1 MSVPLLHFY
10 DHHPSASSLSEE
22 VLEGLAR
29 QPKSIPPKFFY
40 DDRGSRLFDKICDQ
54 PEYYPT
60 RTEIRLLRENA
71 KVIAELIRRDC
82 TLIELGSGS
91 NQKVRL
97 LLDIIKPAAYVPVDI
112 SRDYLLQE
120 ARAVAEDYPWLRVY
134 AACADFSQALQL
146 PHSAA
151 VARKVA
157 FFPGSSIGNFEPAAA
172 HGLLTNIARM
182 VQPSGALLI
191 GADLKKEPSVL
202 NAAYNDAQGITAAF
216 NLNLLRRINR
226 ELNANFKLGQFTHHA
241 FYNTRQGRVEMHLIS
256 RMDQTV
262 KVSGRSFEFTA
273 GETIHTENS
282 YKYTPEEFE
291 ALVAAAGFELVQW
304 WTDPHIRFGV
314 FYFTPRTCA
323 ST

>member
-10 DHHPSASSLSEE
+10 DHHPSASSLREE

-29 QPKSIPPKFFY
+29 QPRSIPPKFFY

-60 RTEIRLLRENA
+60 RTEVRLLKDNA
-71 KVIAELIRRDC
+71 RDIAELVQRDC

-97 LLDIIKPAAYVPVDI
+97 LLDILKPAAYVPVDI

-120 ARAVAEDYPWLRVY
+120 ARAVARDYPWLRVY

-146 PHSAA
+146 PHSAV

-172 HGLLTNIARM
+172 HALLTNIARL
-182 VQPSGALLI
+182 VQPGGALLI
-191 GADLKKEPSVL
+191 GADLKKDPAIL
-202 NAAYNDAQGITAAF
+202 NAAYNDTQRITAAF

-226 ELNANFKLGQFTHHA
+226 ELGANFKLEQFTHQA
-241 FYNTRQGRVEMHLIS
+241 FYNPRKGCVEMHLVS

-262 KVSGRSFEFTA
+262 KVADRSFAFTA
-273 GETIHTENS
+273 GESIHTENS
-282 YKYTPEEFE
+282 YKYDPDEF
-291 ALVAAAGFELVQW
+291 ATMVAAGFELVQR
-304 WTDPHIRFGV
+304 WTDTQGRFGV
-314 FYFTPRTCA
+314 FYFITRTNTPG
-323 ST
+323 